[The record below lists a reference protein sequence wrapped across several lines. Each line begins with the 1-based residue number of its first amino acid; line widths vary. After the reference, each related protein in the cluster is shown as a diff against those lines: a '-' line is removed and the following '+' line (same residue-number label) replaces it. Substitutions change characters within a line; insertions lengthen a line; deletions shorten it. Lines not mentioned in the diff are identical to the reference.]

1 MKHLVKISAISALLL
16 FSTDM
21 FAAEDDPEVNNQSI
35 KVCEIHLLR
44 YGVSEENIENCN
56 AGDILYIRERYD
68 DDGGD
73 LIFALRA
80 CEAGTIQNF
89 DNPLKILFCT
99 YRGKLLDFSKLP
111 PVSPTY

>member
-1 MKHLVKISAISALLL
+1 MKHLVKISALSALLL

-56 AGDILYIRERYD
+56 AGDILKINEKWEG
-68 DDGGD
+68 DGGD
-73 LIFALRA
+73 LIFATRA
-80 CEAGTIQNF
+80 CVAGTIQ
-89 DNPLKILFCT
+89 LFSKTFVCT